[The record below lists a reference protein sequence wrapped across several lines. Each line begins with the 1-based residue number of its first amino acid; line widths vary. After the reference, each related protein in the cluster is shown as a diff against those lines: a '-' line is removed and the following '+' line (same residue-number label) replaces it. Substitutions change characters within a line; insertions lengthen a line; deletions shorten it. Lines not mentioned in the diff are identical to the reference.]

1 MTKKLVD
8 NIRVVMVET
17 THPGNI
23 GAAARAMKTMG
34 YQNLYLVK
42 PKIYPNAEATARAA
56 GADDI
61 LGKAVVCESL
71 EQAIQGCVTVVAS
84 TARVRTIS
92 SPVFTPREYAPKL
105 LEMVELGPVALVFGR
120 ESSGLSNEE
129 LECCNVILQIP
140 TNPEFSSLNVASA
153 VQILCY
159 EFIQALTSGQVEE
172 NDAADDITK
181 NNTRGN
187 NSKEKNPLEK
197 SHKEKVKLATADE
210 MNYFYEHLQ
219 QSMVDVG
226 FLNPEQ
232 PRKLMRRLKTLFNR
246 AYLDENE
253 VSILRGFLAAVQE
266 TVSKIRN

>member
-1 MTKKLVD
+1 MSKTPVD

-61 LGKAVVCESL
+61 LTKAVVCDSL
-71 EQAIQGCVTVVAS
+71 EQALQECVTVVAS
-84 TARVRTIS
+84 TARPRTIS
-92 SPVFTPREYAPKL
+92 HPIFTPREYASKL
-105 LEMVELGPVALVFGR
+105 SEMVKNGPVALVFGR

-129 LECCNVILQIP
+129 LELCNVILQIP
-140 TNPEFSSLNVASA
+140 TNPDFSSLNVASA

-159 EFIQALTSGQVEE
+159 EFIQVLQSGRAEKT
-172 NDAADDITK
+172 DAETDRKA
-181 NNTRGN
+181 
-187 NSKEKNPLEK
+187 
-197 SHKEKVKLATADE
+197 KVKLATTDE
-210 MNYFYEHLQ
+210 MTYLYDHLEE
-219 QSMVDVG
+219 SMADVG

-232 PRKLMRRLKTLFNR
+232 PRKLMRRLKSLFNR
-246 AYLDENE
+246 ANLDENE
-253 VSILRGFLAAVQE
+253 ISILRGFLAAVQE
-266 TVSKIRN
+266 AAKDKKSN

>member
-1 MTKKLVD
+1 MIKNFIE

-34 YQNLYLVK
+34 YNNLYLVK

-61 LGKAVVCESL
+61 LSKAVVCDSL
-71 EQAIQGCVTVVAS
+71 EEALQGCVTVVAS
-84 TARVRTIS
+84 TARPRTIS
-92 SPVFTPREYAPKL
+92 HSVFTPREYAPKL
-105 LEMVELGPVALVFGR
+105 YEMVKLGPVALVFGR

-129 LECCNVILQIP
+129 LEYCNVILQIP

-159 EFIQALTSGQVEE
+159 EFIQLLQLEDAGKTDAES
-172 NDAADDITK
+172 ND
-181 NNTRGN
+181 
-187 NSKEKNPLEK
+187 KEKTR
-197 SHKEKVKLATADE
+197 LATADE
-210 MNYFYEHLQ
+210 MNYFYDHLE
-219 QSMVDVG
+219 QSMIDVD

-232 PRKLMRRLKTLFNR
+232 PRKLMRRLKSLFNR
-246 AYLDENE
+246 AHLDENE

-266 TVSKIRN
+266 TVTGKKNN

>member
-1 MTKKLVD
+1 MIKNFIE

-23 GAAARAMKTMG
+23 GATARAMKTMG
-34 YQNLYLVK
+34 YNNLYLVK

-61 LGKAVVCESL
+61 LGKAVVCDSL
-71 EQAIQGCVTVVAS
+71 EEALHGCVAVVAS
-84 TARVRTIS
+84 TARPRTIS
-92 SPVFTPREYAPKL
+92 HSVFTPREYAPKL
-105 LEMVELGPVALVFGR
+105 YEMVKLGPVALVFGR

-129 LECCNVILQIP
+129 LEYCNVILQIP

-159 EFIQALTSGQVEE
+159 EFIQLLQLE
-172 NDAADDITK
+172 DADKIDAGSDD
-181 NNTRGN
+181 
-187 NSKEKNPLEK
+187 KEKTR
-197 SHKEKVKLATADE
+197 LATADE
-210 MNYFYEHLQ
+210 MNYFYEHLE
-219 QSMVDVG
+219 QSMIDVG

-232 PRKLMRRLKTLFNR
+232 PRKLIRRLKSLFNR
-246 AYLDENE
+246 AHLDENE

-266 TVSKIRN
+266 AVTRKNND

>member
-1 MTKKLVD
+1 MIKNFIE

-34 YQNLYLVK
+34 YNNLYLVK

-61 LGKAVVCESL
+61 LGRAVVCDSL
-71 EQAIQGCVTVVAS
+71 EQALQGCVAVVAS
-84 TARVRTIS
+84 TARPRTIS
-92 SPVFTPREYAPKL
+92 HSVFTPREYAPKL
-105 LEMVELGPVALVFGR
+105 YEMVKLGPVALVFGR

-129 LECCNVILQIP
+129 LEYCNVVLQIP

-159 EFIQALTSGQVEE
+159 EFIQLLQLE
-172 NDAADDITK
+172 DADKTDAEVDD
-181 NNTRGN
+181 
-187 NSKEKNPLEK
+187 KEKIR
-197 SHKEKVKLATADE
+197 LATADE
-210 MNYFYEHLQ
+210 MNYFYEHLE
-219 QSMVDVG
+219 QSMIDVD
-226 FLNPEQ
+226 FLNPKQ
-232 PRKLMRRLKTLFNR
+232 PRKLMRRLKSLFNR
-246 AYLDENE
+246 AHLDENE

-266 TVSKIRN
+266 AVTRKR

>member
-1 MTKKLVD
+1 MIKNFIE

-23 GAAARAMKTMG
+23 GATARAMKTMG
-34 YQNLYLVK
+34 YNNLYLVK

-61 LGKAVVCESL
+61 LSKAVVCDSL
-71 EQAIQGCVTVVAS
+71 EQALHGCVAVVAS
-84 TARVRTIS
+84 TARPRTIS
-92 SPVFTPREYAPKL
+92 HSVFTPREYAPKL
-105 LEMVELGPVALVFGR
+105 YEMVKLGPVALVFGR

-129 LECCNVILQIP
+129 LEYCNVILQIP

-159 EFIQALTSGQVEE
+159 EFIQLLQLE
-172 NDAADDITK
+172 DADKIDAGSDD
-181 NNTRGN
+181 
-187 NSKEKNPLEK
+187 KEKTR
-197 SHKEKVKLATADE
+197 LATADE
-210 MNYFYEHLQ
+210 MNYFYEHLE
-219 QSMVDVG
+219 QSMIDVG

-232 PRKLMRRLKTLFNR
+232 PRKLIRRLKSLFNR
-246 AYLDENE
+246 AHLDENE

-266 TVSKIRN
+266 AVTRKNND

>member
-1 MTKKLVD
+1 MIKNFIE

-34 YQNLYLVK
+34 YNNLYLVK
-42 PKIYPNAEATARAA
+42 PKIYPSAEATARAA

-61 LGKAVVCESL
+61 LGKAVVCDSL
-71 EQAIQGCVTVVAS
+71 EQALQGCVAVVAS
-84 TARVRTIS
+84 TARPRTIS
-92 SPVFTPREYAPKL
+92 HSVFTPREYAPKL
-105 LEMVELGPVALVFGR
+105 YEMVKLGPVALVFGR

-129 LECCNVILQIP
+129 LEYCNVILQIP

-159 EFIQALTSGQVEE
+159 EFIQLLQLE
-172 NDAADDITK
+172 DADKTDAKVDD
-181 NNTRGN
+181 
-187 NSKEKNPLEK
+187 KEKIR
-197 SHKEKVKLATADE
+197 LATADE
-210 MNYFYEHLQ
+210 MNYFYEHLE
-219 QSMVDVG
+219 QSMINVD

-232 PRKLMRRLKTLFNR
+232 PRKLMRRLKSLFNR
-246 AYLDENE
+246 AHLDENE

-266 TVSKIRN
+266 AVTRKKND

>member
-1 MTKKLVD
+1 MVKNFIE

-34 YQNLYLVK
+34 YDNLYLVK

-61 LGKAVVCESL
+61 LSKAVVCDSL
-71 EQAIQGCVTVVAS
+71 EQALQGCVAVVAS
-84 TARVRTIS
+84 TARPRTIS
-92 SPVFTPREYAPKL
+92 HAVFTPREYAPKL
-105 LEMVELGPVALVFGR
+105 YEMVKLGPVALVFGR

-129 LECCNVILQIP
+129 LEYCNVVLQIP

-159 EFIQALTSGQVEE
+159 EFIQLLELEDADKIDVESS
-172 NDAADDITK
+172 D
-181 NNTRGN
+181 
-187 NSKEKNPLEK
+187 KEKTR
-197 SHKEKVKLATADE
+197 LATADE
-210 MNYFYEHLQ
+210 MNYFYDHLE
-219 QSMVDVG
+219 QSMIDVG

-232 PRKLMRRLKTLFNR
+232 PRKLMRRLKSLFNR
-246 AYLDENE
+246 AHLDENE

-266 TVSKIRN
+266 AVTGKKNN